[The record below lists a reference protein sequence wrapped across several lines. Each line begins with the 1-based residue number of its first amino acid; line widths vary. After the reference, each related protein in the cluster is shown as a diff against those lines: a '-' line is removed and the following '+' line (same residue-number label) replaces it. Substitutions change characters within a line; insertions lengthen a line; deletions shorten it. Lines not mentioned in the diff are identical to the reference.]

1 MVREVALLTERH
13 GQADDFFVQDAGDL
27 EKHLI
32 NDLSLSSVRHE
43 LYRDVIFSLWAVTR
57 FVVINLLEGHHVL
70 KISLEYLRVFEN
82 RLLCDLLSVQ
92 FLEHVIFVAS
102 LYLFGFILKF
112 FKQWYALLLQ
122 SIEPTKQ

>member
-70 KISLEYLRVFEN
+70 KISLEYL
-82 RLLCDLLSVQ
+82 
-92 FLEHVIFVAS
+92 
-102 LYLFGFILKF
+102 
-112 FKQWYALLLQ
+112 
-122 SIEPTKQ
+122 